1 MGNNVVGNNTIHSE
15 GNTSPTDFLNFVRNV
30 VIRFLRERPRNKI
43 QLILICV
50 MVRVDP
56 ATGEV
61 TNEEQASFNSK
72 QESVFEPTDMEAVYD
87 VQDGNQNVG
96 SVRDVPEE
104 RKRLDV
110 KKGRQ
115 TGHHLQQADLSEDP
129 PTSSYQRLSQK
140 GKP

>member
-43 QLILICV
+43 QLSLICV
-50 MVRVDP
+50 MVRVNP
-56 ATGEV
+56 VNGEV

-87 VQDGNQNVG
+87 VQDGNQKVG

-104 RKRLDV
+104 RKRVDV

-140 GKP
+140 GRP

>member
-1 MGNNVVGNNTIHSE
+1 MVGNNTIHYE
-15 GNTSPTDFLNFVRNV
+15 GNISPTDILNFVRNV
-30 VIRFLRERPRNKI
+30 VIKFLRERPRNKV
-43 QLILICV
+43 QLSLICV

-110 KKGRQ
+110 KKGRKKEGPDQ
-115 TGHHLQQADLSEDP
+115 HEE
-129 PTSSYQRLSQK
+129 R
-140 GKP
+140 